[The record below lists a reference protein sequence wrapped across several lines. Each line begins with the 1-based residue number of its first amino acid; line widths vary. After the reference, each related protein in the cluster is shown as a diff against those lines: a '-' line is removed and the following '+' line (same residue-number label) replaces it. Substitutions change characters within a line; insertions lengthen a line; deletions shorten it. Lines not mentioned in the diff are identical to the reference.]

1 MRHITSDHSKA
12 PPRDAPR
19 TRLRDLSR
27 LLRGGRMT
35 KWKGEVA
42 SYAPNLTQLVSAA
55 AALRTA
61 LLPAALLTGLAAGPA
76 LAADRYWDVNQTS
89 TGSGGAGVWNLSNLY
104 WSPNSSDTLGP
115 YNAPWDNGALDHA
128 IFAGTAGTVTLGA
141 PITANALTFNTN
153 SYTISGTAAN
163 ILTLAGTTPTVTVT
177 AGTSTISAV
186 VAGSAGLT
194 KAGAGGLILTGANTF
209 TGGVVVNAGVL
220 SVGSDAALGN
230 AANTVTLS
238 GGTTFSAGGDLSGRT
253 VTLAGNVTFG
263 AQAGS
268 ARITGTGNVSVASGG
283 VMSNDNSD
291 YVGNTTFG
299 SHALWASRSF
309 TSVRNTGE
317 ASSLG
322 SSGDI
327 IMASQQQ
334 GAEVV
339 TYTGDGDTSNRT
351 FRLNAINHV
360 MSFVN
365 GGTGTLALTG
375 SIVLEGNS
383 QSSFSANGGDFALTG
398 TISAIGNGGIGLGG
412 GAGRTVTLGG
422 NNSYAGSTDM
432 ATVTVVAPTLA
443 NIGTNSSFGTG
454 NSDSEI
460 SVNNGA
466 LSYTGGVA
474 GSNRTWLFSNN
485 AVLRNDGSGGLTLT
499 GAAQFNAGAGLDT
512 LTLGGSFAGE
522 NTLSGA
528 LTGSGSVVMNG
539 AGTWV
544 LNGANTY
551 TGTTT
556 VQNGTLRA
564 GSATAFGPV
573 NAATVTGGV
582 LDLAGFDN
590 TFTRLDGTGG
600 QVQLGGADLTLNIA
614 NGITA
619 SYGGDIAGAGGLV
632 KTGAGRQVLSGVNTY
647 TGATSINGGTLELS
661 YAGAGGPTGSLIANS
676 SSLNMNGGTL
686 LMTGGVAE
694 ANTQTFI
701 GLNILG
707 GSNVIGATAGTSGG
721 SATLNLG
728 AISRSAGLVNFNLPT
743 SGGIFTSNTALGGWA
758 TVNGSDYAKVEAGR
772 IVAFTADDYTEVDES
787 NLWLDNQYITDADGD
802 SLSFFGTVSGS
813 KQLAGLRYATAAS
826 STVTV
831 STGEVLGVDGT
842 IIVASSAGAT
852 NKRIQGGSLRGSA
865 GGVLG
870 IQQNSAGTFF
880 IDSTIVDNA
889 GATGLTV
896 SGSGTGKVSI
906 SGTANTYSGVTW
918 VAAQGT
924 LEVSKMADGGVASS
938 IGMSSSASSNLV
950 IEGGTFSYA
959 GTGDTSNRGFTLMRS
974 GAITGGTINVSQTAA
989 NLTLGG
995 EVVSPDGAGLTK
1007 TGTGTLT
1014 LTNANNSYTGVTKI
1028 DAGALAVS
1036 HLADGGTN
1044 SSIGASSSASAKLV
1058 LNGGE
1063 LAYIGDTD
1071 ASNRGFTLQ
1080 SASGISVSDP
1090 GTTLTLAG
1098 TATGAGALS
1107 KNGAGTL
1114 VLAGTNNFTG
1124 NVTVNDGVLRAGST
1138 QAFGTGIMTV
1148 NSATLELA
1156 GFSNSVAGLA
1166 GTGDVALGSGTL
1178 TITHGG
1184 NLSFSGVISGSGGL
1198 TKSGG
1203 GIQTLSGCGN
1213 DYTGP
1218 TTVSGGR
1225 LSVDCIRD
1233 GGEASDIGASDA
1245 AASNLVLTTEGVLRY
1260 TGDTVTTD
1268 RGFHLAG
1275 GWGGIEVIDGATTLE
1290 FTGNVTNASTGGL
1303 VKSGPGTLK
1312 LSGTNTYAG
1321 TLVQQGTLIAGS
1333 GQALGAG
1340 VLYIQNSGTVDMTG
1354 FSNTVAALSDNNTTG
1369 GEIRIADKTLTLSGG
1384 DATFAGRIT
1393 GTTGSLIKNGGGTQ
1407 TLTGCSNSYS
1417 GRTVV
1422 NSGAISVACL
1432 NDGGVS
1438 SSIGASSADA
1448 SNLVIGSAT
1457 AAAFHYV
1464 GTGGSTNR
1472 GFTMGGHA
1480 YIRNYGSGAINFT
1493 STAGLAHTGAGVRQL
1508 HLGGNNTGTNILSAQ
1523 IVNNGASSVSLH
1535 KDEGGT
1541 WRVTNQNS
1549 SFSGIVQINEGVLEV
1564 TTLANGNSNSSIGA
1578 SSADAGNLRIG
1589 TDARLRYVGSGD
1601 STNRLFT
1608 LGTGTTLIESSGTG
1622 AINFTDSGGLM
1633 GFTGTGARTF
1643 TLGGTYAGDN
1653 IMGVTIRDQ
1662 SGTAQT
1668 SLAKNDAGTWILSAN
1683 NTYAGNTVINDGKLI
1698 IGNGGT
1704 VGNVGTGEV
1713 ILAFPSGVLGFNR
1726 SDTVNFAGRIS
1737 GPGTVEQMGEG
1748 TTVLSAT
1755 NSAGAT
1761 RITEGT
1767 LQINGTLTTDTIAFS
1782 DDEATTLVVN
1792 GTLQGNGIPAAI
1804 TGDASANI
1812 ISVNGGGTLTASGDL
1827 GSGADAVT
1835 LAGTL
1840 NTGTGVLGLGAGND
1854 TLTLKDGGT
1863 VVGGVTGGAGT
1874 DTLQVNNTAAMT
1886 LAGGSFSGF
1895 ESLNKTLGGT
1905 LTLTG
1910 NHSYSTGTTI
1920 AAGTL
1925 QIGNGA
1931 TAGMLTTLT
1940 VANNGTLAFNLDS
1953 IYSFAGAISGTG
1965 GVDKLGAGVT
1975 TLTGTNS
1982 YKGAT
1987 NVNAGTLLVNGNQSA
2002 ATGPTSVASGA
2013 TLGGTGVIGGSV
2025 MVADGG
2031 TLSPGGFGSAP
2042 GELAIA
2048 GNLNLGSGSIL
2059 AVNFGQAGVPGGSL
2073 NDLITV
2079 GGDLVLDGTLN
2090 ATQTAG
2096 GTFGPGVY
2104 RLFNYNDALFD
2115 NGLAV
2120 TDPDYFV
2127 QTAVA
2132 NQVNLVNS
2140 TGLALSFWDGDAGPH
2155 SNSVVNGGNGTWRAA
2170 GDQNWTDSS
2179 GTFVGPFANASFAIF
2194 QGAAGTVTVDDANG
2208 PVQALGMQFAA
2219 NGYVIEGNGIE
2230 LADDST
2236 QAGLQSV
2243 IRVGDG
2249 TAAGDGYVATI
2260 NSVLSGNTQLV
2271 KTDLGTLVLSGTNA
2285 YTAGTAIDGG
2295 TVEISADANLGAAG
2309 GALSLSGGR
2318 LRNTAAVTSTRAVT
2332 LNAAGGTL
2340 ETIGELTLN
2349 GTVGGAG
2356 TLTKTGA
2363 GTLVLTGTNT
2373 YTGGTVINGGTV
2385 QVSTNAN
2392 LGDAPGSLA
2401 FNGGTLNTT
2410 GSFAAARLVTLN
2422 AGGGTFD
2429 ALGATALTLSNA
2441 VGGAGA
2447 LMKAGA
2453 GTLVLTGT
2461 NNYGGGTTISSG
2473 TLQLGNGGATGSI
2486 TGNVLNNGTFAF
2498 NRADSYSFAGLI
2510 SGTGAVEQR
2519 GSGSTILTADNSYT
2533 GATNVREGTL
2543 IVNGD
2548 QSGAIGLTTVEAGGA
2563 LGGTGTIGGDVNV
2576 LDGGALNPGNPGAT
2590 PGTLTINGNLSLAET
2605 ARLNY
2610 NFGQANVVGGAY
2622 NDLTVVHGDLVLDGA
2637 INVAETPGG
2646 NFGPGIYRIISYDGT
2661 LTDLGLSES
2670 SPDHLIQTAVAGQVN
2685 LIDISSMTLN
2695 FWDGDAGPKADDLV
2709 NGGNGTWRAAGDDDW
2724 SDDTGSI
2731 NAAFSNGSF
2740 AVFAGAAG
2748 TVSVDNANGQVQAA
2762 GVQFA
2767 TGGYVIE
2774 GDDVELTGAQA
2785 ILRVGDGTAAG
2796 AGYVATVTSVL
2807 TGDSELV
2814 KTDLGTLVLTG
2825 NNTYTG
2831 GTSIRQGTLQ
2841 FSSDANLGDAAGGL
2855 TLDNGTLRNTV
2866 TMSSARG
2873 VTLTAAGGTFETA
2886 ADLSLSGVIGGPG
2899 GFTKTGSGAL
2909 ILSGNNAYAG
2919 ATTVAA
2925 GSLIV
2930 NGDQSAATAA
2940 TAIGSGATLGGRG
2953 IVGGDVTIADGA
2965 SLSPGNLDGTP
2976 GTLTIAGN
2984 LALSGGSTLNYS
2996 FGEANVA
3003 GGALNDLTVVGGDL
3017 VLDGTLNVSETPGGT
3032 FGPGIYRI
3040 FNYSGTLTN
3049 NGLSLGTI
3057 PSAGSFVQ
3065 TAIANQVNLVNTNG
3079 MTLNYWD
3086 GGAGPRFDGVIQ
3098 GGDGLWQNSAGN
3110 DNWADGTGVVN
3121 AAFTDGSFAIF
3132 SGASGTVTVDDSLG
3146 QVIASGMQ
3154 FAVDGYV
3161 IAGDRIG
3168 LDGGVSTIRV
3178 GDGTNAGA
3186 GIVATIASDLT
3197 GNSRLA
3203 KTDLGT
3209 LVLTGSNTYSG
3220 GTEINGGTLQIAADA
3235 NLGATAGAL
3244 TFNGGTLRTT
3254 GSFASARA
3262 LTFSGAG
3269 TLLVDAGT
3277 TLTATG
3283 AFSGNGKFV
3292 KGGGGTAI
3300 LSSDA
3305 SGFGGTTAVEAGTL
3319 SVTGSLCG
3327 DVNVR
3332 TGGRLEGTGTVCDT
3346 NNAGTVAPGMS
3357 IGTLTVAGTY
3367 AGSSGVLEIESELG
3381 GDASPTD
3388 RLVVTG
3394 DTSGTTGVRVV
3405 NLGGGGAQTVEGIKI
3420 IDIGG
3425 ASKGTFSL
3433 IGDYLLQAEQTV
3445 VGGAYAYRLYKNG
3458 ISTPADGDWYLRS
3471 SLIDP
3476 ADPADPLPLYQPG
3489 VPLYEAYAG
3498 VLQSFNELGTLQQRI
3513 GNRSWA
3519 TAPGA
3524 AAGSLAPVD
3533 PIWARIEAAHADLD
3547 PQTSTSGTDY
3557 DVDTWKLQAGA
3568 DALIYEDAA
3577 SGQLIGGVTAH
3588 YGTVSADV
3596 SSIYGLGSID
3606 ASGYGFGGTLTW
3618 YGNGG
3623 FYVDGQAQAT
3633 WYDSDLTSATLG
3645 RTLADG
3651 NDGFGYGLSIET
3663 GQKIA
3668 LRSNWSITPQ
3678 AQLVYSS
3685 VRFSDFTD
3693 PFGARVSLDDG
3704 EFLIGRIGLS
3714 ADYESEWRGATGQIN
3729 RAHVYGVAN
3738 LYYDF
3743 LGRTTTDVAGTRFSS
3758 ENDDLWGGIGIGGS
3772 LNWADDKYSVYGEAM
3787 AKTSIDD
3794 FGDSGT
3800 VSGTVGFRVRW

>member
-1384 DATFAGRIT
+1384 GATFAGRIT

>member
-375 SIVLEGNS
+375 SIVLEGNR

-1290 FTGNVTNASTGGL
+1290 LTGNVTNASTGGL

>member
-12 PPRDAPR
+12 PPREVPR

-42 SYAPNLTQLVSAA
+42 SYAPNLAQFVSAA
-55 AALRTA
+55 ATLRTA

-104 WSPNSSDTLGP
+104 WSPSSSDTLGP

-128 IFAGTAGTVTLGA
+128 LFAGTAGTVTLGA

-153 SYTISGTAAN
+153 AYTISGTAAN

-177 AGTSTISAV
+177 TGTSTISAV

-194 KAGAGGLILTGANTF
+194 KAGAGGLILTGTNTF
-209 TGGVVVNAGVL
+209 TGAVVVNAGVL

-412 GAGRTVTLGG
+412 SAGRTVTLSG

-466 LSYTGGVA
+466 LSYTGSVA
-474 GSNRTWLFSNN
+474 ASNRTWLFSNN
-485 AVLRNDGSGGLTLT
+485 ASLRNDGSGGLTLT

-551 TGTTT
+551 TGSTT

-564 GSATAFGPV
+564 GSATAFGAV

-582 LDLAGFDN
+582 LDLAAFDN

-619 SYGGDIAGAGGLV
+619 TYAGEIAGAGDLI
-632 KTGAGRQVLSGVNTY
+632 KIGAGRQVLSGVSTY

-686 LMTGGVAE
+686 LMTGGSGE
-694 ANTQTFI
+694 ANTQTFAAT
-701 GLNILG
+701 NITG

-728 AISRSAGLVNFNLPT
+728 AINRTAGLVNFNLPT
-743 SGGIFTSNTALGGWA
+743 NGGIFTSNTALGGWA
-758 TVNGSDYAKVEAGR
+758 TVNGSDYAKVDVGR
-772 IVAFTADDYTEVDES
+772 IVAFTADDYTEVDEAA
-787 NLWLDNQYITDADGD
+787 NWQDNQYITDADGD
-802 SLSFFGTVSGS
+802 GLSFFGTVSGS
-813 KQLAGLRYATAAS
+813 KQLAGLRYATAAT

-831 STGEVLGVDGT
+831 STGQVLGVDGT
-842 IIVASSAGAT
+842 IIVASSVGAT
-852 NKRIQGGSLRGSA
+852 NKRIQGGFLRGSA

-870 IQQNSAGTFF
+870 IQQNSAGTYF

-906 SGTANTYSGVTW
+906 GGTANTYSGVTW

-950 IEGGTFSYA
+950 IEGGTISYA
-959 GTGDTSNRGFTLMRS
+959 GTGDTSNRAFTLMRS

-1044 SSIGASSSASAKLV
+1044 SSIGASSSASANLV

-1098 TATGAGALS
+1098 TATGAGPLS

-1114 VLAGTNNFTG
+1114 VLAGMNNFTG

-1184 NLSFSGVISGSGGL
+1184 NSSFSGVISGSGGL

-1203 GIQTLSGCGN
+1203 GIQTFSGCGN

-1275 GWGGIEVIDGATTLE
+1275 GWGGIEVVDGATTLE

-1303 VKSGPGTLK
+1303 VKSGSGTLK

-1321 TLVQQGTLIAGS
+1321 TVVQQGTLIAGS

-1369 GEIRIADKTLTLSGG
+1369 GEIRVADKTLTLSGG

-1432 NDGGVS
+1432 NDGGVN

-1493 STAGLAHTGAGVRQL
+1493 STAGIAHTGAGVRQL

-1549 SFSGIVQINEGVLEV
+1549 SFSGIVEINEGVLEV

-1578 SSADAGNLRIG
+1578 SGADAGNLRIG

-1668 SLAKNDAGTWILSAN
+1668 SLAKNDAGTWILTAN
-1683 NTYAGNTVINDGKLI
+1683 NTYTGNTVINDGKLI

-1713 ILAFPSGVLGFNR
+1713 ILAFPSGVLGLNR

-1755 NSAGAT
+1755 NSVGAT

-1792 GTLQGNGIPAAI
+1792 GTLQGSGIPAAI
-1804 TGDASANI
+1804 TGDASPNI
-1812 ISVNGGGTLTASGDL
+1812 INVNGGGTLTASGDL
-1827 GSGADAVT
+1827 GGGADAVT

-1840 NTGTGVLGLGAGND
+1840 NTGTGVLGLGASND
-1854 TLTLKDGGT
+1854 TLTLNDGGT

-1874 DTLQVNNTAAMT
+1874 DTLQVNNTAAMI
-1886 LAGGSFSGF
+1886 LQGGSFFGF

-1910 NHSYSTGTTI
+1910 NHTYSTGATI

-1931 TAGMLTTLT
+1931 TAGALTTPT

-1953 IYSFAGAISGTG
+1953 NYSFTGAISGTG
-1965 GVDKLGAGVT
+1965 AVNKLGTGVA
-1975 TLTGTNS
+1975 TLTGTNT

-1987 NVNAGTLLVNGNQSA
+1987 NVSAGTLLVNGNQSA
-2002 ATGPTSVASGA
+2002 ATGTTSVASGA
-2013 TLGGTGVIGGSV
+2013 TLGGTGTIGGNVSV
-2025 MVADGG
+2025 SDGG
-2031 TLSPGGFGSAP
+2031 TLSAGAAGNAP
-2042 GELAIA
+2042 GELTINGALT
-2048 GNLNLGSGSIL
+2048 LNNTSNVN
-2059 AVNFGQAGVPGGSL
+2059 VNFGQAGSVGGSL

-2090 ATQTAG
+2090 VAQTPD

-2104 RLFNYNDALFD
+2104 RIFNYGGSLTDS
-2115 NGLAV
+2115 GLAV

-2132 NQVNLVNS
+2132 NQINLVS
-2140 TGLALSFWDGDAGPH
+2140 SEGLALSFWDGDAGPH
-2155 SNSVVNGGNGTWRAA
+2155 SNSLVNGGTGTWRAA
-2170 GDQNWTDSS
+2170 GDQNWTDST
-2179 GTFVGPFANASFAIF
+2179 GLFAAPFANASFAIF
-2194 QGAAGTVTVDDANG
+2194 QGAAGTVAVDNANA
-2208 PVQALGMQFAA
+2208 PVQALGMQFAT
-2219 NGYVIEGNGIE
+2219 NGYVIGGDGIE
-2230 LADDST
+2230 LVDDST

-2249 TAAGDGYVATI
+2249 TAAGAGYVATI

-2271 KTDLGTLVLSGTNA
+2271 KTDLGTLVLSGANS
-2285 YTAGTAIDGG
+2285 YTSGTAINGG
-2295 TVEISADANLGAAG
+2295 TLQISADANLGAAG

-2318 LRNTAAVTSTRAVT
+2318 LRNTAAVTSTRTVT

-2340 ETIGELTLN
+2340 ETIGALTLN

-2363 GTLVLTGTNT
+2363 DTLVLTGTNT
-2373 YTGGTVINGGTV
+2373 YGGGTLINDGTV
-2385 QVSTNAN
+2385 EVSANAN
-2392 LGDAPGSLA
+2392 LGNAAGSLT
-2401 FNGGTLNTT
+2401 FDGGTLNSVD
-2410 GSFAAARLVTLN
+2410 SFTAARNVTLN

-2429 ALGATALTLSNA
+2429 TLAATTLTLSNT

-2461 NNYGGGTTISSG
+2461 NNYGGGTTIGAG

-2486 TGNVLNNGTFAF
+2486 IGNVLNNGTFAF
-2498 NRADSYSFAGLI
+2498 NRSASYTFAGSI
-2510 SGTGAVEQR
+2510 SGTGAVEQL
-2519 GSGSTILTADNSYT
+2519 GSGVTILTADNSYT

-2548 QSGAIGLTTVEAGGA
+2548 QSGATGLTTVEAGGV
-2563 LGGTGTIGGDVNV
+2563 LGGTGRIGGDVDV
-2576 LDGGALNPGNPGAT
+2576 LDGGALSPGNPGAI
-2590 PGTLTINGNLSLAET
+2590 PGTLTINGNLSLA
-2605 ARLNY
+2605 ADAALNY
-2610 NFGQANVVGGAY
+2610 NFGQAGVVGGAY
-2622 NDLTVVHGDLVLDGA
+2622 NDLAVVHGDLVLDGA

-2661 LTDLGLSES
+2661 LTDVGLSES
-2670 SPDHLIQTAVAGQVN
+2670 SPDHLVQTAVAGQVN
-2685 LIDISSMTLN
+2685 LVDISSMTLN
-2695 FWDGDAGPKADDLV
+2695 FWDGDVGPKADDLV
-2709 NGGNGTWRAAGDDDW
+2709 NGGNGTWRAAGDDNW
-2724 SDDTGSI
+2724 SDDTGNI

-2748 TVSVDNANGQVQAA
+2748 TVSVDNANGQVQAS
-2762 GVQFA
+2762 GMQFA
-2767 TGGYVIE
+2767 TDGYVIS
-2774 GDDVELTGAQA
+2774 GDDVDLTGPQS

-2841 FSSDANLGDAAGGL
+2841 FSSDANLGDASGGL

-2866 TMSSARG
+2866 TMSSARR

-2886 ADLSLSGVIGGPG
+2886 ADLTLSGVIGGPG

-2919 ATTVAA
+2919 STTVSA

-2930 NGDQSAATAA
+2930 NGDQAAATGA

-2976 GTLTIAGN
+2976 GTLTIAGD
-2984 LALSGGSTLNYS
+2984 LTLSGGSTLNFS

-3086 GGAGPRFDGVIQ
+3086 GGAGPKFDGAIQ

-3161 IAGDRIG
+3161 IAGG
-3168 LDGGVSTIRV
+3168 
-3178 GDGTNAGA
+3178 
-3186 GIVATIASDLT
+3186 
-3197 GNSRLA
+3197 
-3203 KTDLGT
+3203 
-3209 LVLTGSNTYSG
+3209 
-3220 GTEINGGTLQIAADA
+3220 
-3235 NLGATAGAL
+3235 
-3244 TFNGGTLRTT
+3244 
-3254 GSFASARA
+3254 
-3262 LTFSGAG
+3262 
-3269 TLLVDAGT
+3269 
-3277 TLTATG
+3277 
-3283 AFSGNGKFV
+3283 
-3292 KGGGGTAI
+3292 
-3300 LSSDA
+3300 
-3305 SGFGGTTAVEAGTL
+3305 
-3319 SVTGSLCG
+3319 
-3327 DVNVR
+3327 
-3332 TGGRLEGTGTVCDT
+3332 
-3346 NNAGTVAPGMS
+3346 PH
-3357 IGTLTVAGTY
+3357 
-3367 AGSSGVLEIESELG
+3367 
-3381 GDASPTD
+3381 
-3388 RLVVTG
+3388 
-3394 DTSGTTGVRVV
+3394 
-3405 NLGGGGAQTVEGIKI
+3405 
-3420 IDIGG
+3420 
-3425 ASKGTFSL
+3425 
-3433 IGDYLLQAEQTV
+3433 
-3445 VGGAYAYRLYKNG
+3445 
-3458 ISTPADGDWYLRS
+3458 RS
-3471 SLIDP
+3471 
-3476 ADPADPLPLYQPG
+3476 
-3489 VPLYEAYAG
+3489 
-3498 VLQSFNELGTLQQRI
+3498 
-3513 GNRSWA
+3513 
-3519 TAPGA
+3519 
-3524 AAGSLAPVD
+3524 
-3533 PIWARIEAAHADLD
+3533 
-3547 PQTSTSGTDY
+3547 
-3557 DVDTWKLQAGA
+3557 
-3568 DALIYEDAA
+3568 
-3577 SGQLIGGVTAH
+3577 
-3588 YGTVSADV
+3588 
-3596 SSIYGLGSID
+3596 
-3606 ASGYGFGGTLTW
+3606 
-3618 YGNGG
+3618 
-3623 FYVDGQAQAT
+3623 
-3633 WYDSDLTSATLG
+3633 
-3645 RTLADG
+3645 
-3651 NDGFGYGLSIET
+3651 
-3663 GQKIA
+3663 
-3668 LRSNWSITPQ
+3668 
-3678 AQLVYSS
+3678 
-3685 VRFSDFTD
+3685 
-3693 PFGARVSLDDG
+3693 
-3704 EFLIGRIGLS
+3704 
-3714 ADYESEWRGATGQIN
+3714 
-3729 RAHVYGVAN
+3729 
-3738 LYYDF
+3738 
-3743 LGRTTTDVAGTRFSS
+3743 
-3758 ENDDLWGGIGIGGS
+3758 
-3772 LNWADDKYSVYGEAM
+3772 
-3787 AKTSIDD
+3787 
-3794 FGDSGT
+3794 
-3800 VSGTVGFRVRW
+3800 

>member
-375 SIVLEGNS
+375 SIVLEGNR

-512 LTLGGSFAGE
+512 LTLGGSFVGE

>member
-375 SIVLEGNS
+375 SIVLEGNR

-787 NLWLDNQYITDADGD
+787 NLWLDKQYITDADGD